1 MSDIELIERL
11 CLAAVLGGI
20 IGFEREWRQK
30 NAGLKTNILIAM
42 GSALFTLMSIDLS
55 KSAGG
60 DATRIAAQIVTG
72 IGFLGAGAIMRTGA
86 GIRGLT
92 TAAMIWVNAAIG
104 VACGGGEY
112 RLAVIATGVTLSVLL
127 VMTPIEKALD
137 RHLKNRKGQQ
147 SDDDD
152 DPTAVEPSAPREGPV
167 TAAPGVLPPS
177 THS

>member
-11 CLAAVLGGI
+11 CLAALLGAI
-20 IGFEREWRQK
+20 LGFEREWRQK

-55 KSAGG
+55 VSAGG
-60 DATRIAAQIVTG
+60 DATRVASQIVTG

-104 VACGGGEY
+104 VACGGGEF
-112 RLAVIATGVTLSVLL
+112 RLAIIATGVTLAVLL
-127 VMTPIEKALD
+127 VMTPLEKVLD
-137 RHLKNRKGQQ
+137 RHLKNRKANG
-147 SDDDD
+147 DEEDA
-152 DPTAVEPSAPREGPV
+152 PEAEPSQVGGPG
-167 TAAPGVLPPS
+167 TSAPGSLPPS
-177 THS
+177 TPR

>member
-1 MSDIELIERL
+1 MSDLELIERL
-11 CLAAVLGGI
+11 CLAVVLGAVL
-20 IGFEREWRQK
+20 GFEREWRQK
-30 NAGLKTNILIAM
+30 DAGLRTNILIAM

-55 KSAGG
+55 ASSGG

-112 RLAVIATGVTLSVLL
+112 RLAVIATVITLVVLL
-127 VMTPIEKALD
+127 VMTPLERALD
-137 RHLKNRKGQQ
+137 RRLKNHRGDD
-147 SDDDD
+147 SDDDESVAA
-152 DPTAVEPSAPREGPV
+152 PAPRDGEPQ
-167 TAAPGVLPPS
+167 T
-177 THS
+177 TRTTR